1 VSKTTN
7 KHTPLPWVV
16 ELNPTIP
23 EGIQVAAFETTE
35 EMAGNRHLQIII
47 RSHNPDADAELI
59 VKAVNNYDKLRDECD
74 ALRAECDALR
84 AKTSMSIGVGDGT
97 GSLFVHGDYDSI
109 KRVQALIFECEKL
122 RKDAERYRWLR
133 GNGSFAPSAFGG
145 WALACGLSRYSSV
158 ELDASVDSAMKAA
171 EHHPECGCCGQTD
184 RCDDDCDA
192 VVIGG
197 HRPAEQQSAPVFHDE
212 DHVSIPRNL
221 IAAACSAIDKKRD
234 GTKTLAELR
243 RYTFGDLSKQPAPEV
258 AMLVEVLSRCRHQAS
273 YSIGGEDAL
282 KVQLEKV
289 RDIVSETLH
298 ALAAMAAQRNQGGE

>member
-1 VSKTTN
+1 MSKTTN

-122 RKDAERYRWLR
+122 RKDAEKRRR
-133 GNGSFAPSAFGG
+133 PNGSS
-145 WALACGLSRYSSV
+145 
-158 ELDASVDSAMKAA
+158 D
-171 EHHPECGCCGQTD
+171 
-184 RCDDDCDA
+184 
-192 VVIGG
+192 
-197 HRPAEQQSAPVFHDE
+197 
-212 DHVSIPRNL
+212 
-221 IAAACSAIDKKRD
+221 
-234 GTKTLAELR
+234 
-243 RYTFGDLSKQPAPEV
+243 
-258 AMLVEVLSRCRHQAS
+258 
-273 YSIGGEDAL
+273 
-282 KVQLEKV
+282 
-289 RDIVSETLH
+289 
-298 ALAAMAAQRNQGGE
+298 